1 MQWLLLLGAIV
12 AAVAG
17 QVLLKFGAGAATL
30 AQQATDWRT
39 LAGLG
44 FYGLAALLYA
54 TALRRIP
61 VSVALPCTALSY
73 LVVAAI
79 GYTSFNE
86 PLGPQKLV
94 ALAVIAI
101 GVALLATA

>member
-1 MQWLLLLGAIV
+1 MQWVLLLGAIV

-17 QVLLKFGAGAATL
+17 QILLKFGAGAATL

-54 TALRRIP
+54 IALRRIP

-73 LVVAAI
+73 LLVAGI
-79 GYTSFNE
+79 GYAAFNE
-86 PLGPQKLV
+86 PLGLQKLL
-94 ALAVIAI
+94 ALTIITI
-101 GVALLATA
+101 GVTLLATA